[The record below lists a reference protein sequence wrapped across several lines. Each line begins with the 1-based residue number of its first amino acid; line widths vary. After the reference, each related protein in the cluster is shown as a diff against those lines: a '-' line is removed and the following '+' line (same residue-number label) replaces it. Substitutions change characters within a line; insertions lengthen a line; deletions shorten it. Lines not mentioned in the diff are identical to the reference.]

1 MINTNAEESLAQF
14 SREVLLDDGLDV
26 AASDAAEDAEHEA
39 EVREAPGRQ
48 HGGEHRL
55 LRRPLAGP

>member
-1 MINTNAEESLAQF
+1 MHTNAEESLAQF

-26 AASDAAEDAEHEA
+26 AASDAAEDSEHESQ
-39 EVREAPGRQ
+39 VREAPCRQ

-55 LRRPLAGP
+55 FGRPLAGP